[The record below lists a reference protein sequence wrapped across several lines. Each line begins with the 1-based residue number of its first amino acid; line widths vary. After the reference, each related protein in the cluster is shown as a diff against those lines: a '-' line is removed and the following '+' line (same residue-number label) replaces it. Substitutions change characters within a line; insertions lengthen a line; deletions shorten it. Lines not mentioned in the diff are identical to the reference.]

1 MNPLNYNIDNFLY
14 CFNSNENI
22 IIQSTII
29 ALHSIYI
36 LRISR
41 SLNIKKSR
49 TIINFINLLEI
60 AIDTLFFM
68 NIIYYYRNLILNI
81 IRDIYD

>member
-1 MNPLNYNIDNFLY
+1 MNILNYNIDNFLY

-41 SLNIKKSR
+41 SLNIKKS
-49 TIINFINLLEI
+49 IEQSSILL
-60 AIDTLFFM
+60 
-68 NIIYYYRNLILNI
+68 IYLKLL
-81 IRDIYD
+81 

>member
-41 SLNIKKSR
+41 SLNIKKS
-49 TIINFINLLEI
+49 IEQSSILL
-60 AIDTLFFM
+60 
-68 NIIYYYRNLILNI
+68 IYLKLL
-81 IRDIYD
+81 